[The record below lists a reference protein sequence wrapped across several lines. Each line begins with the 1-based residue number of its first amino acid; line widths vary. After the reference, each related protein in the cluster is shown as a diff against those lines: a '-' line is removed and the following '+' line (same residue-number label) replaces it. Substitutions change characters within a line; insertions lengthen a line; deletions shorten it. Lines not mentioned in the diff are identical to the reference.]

1 MNEKPT
7 PSNLSKPEQYSVVI
21 FAKEVDRHKYWSGL
35 SCMTWPSELIAEDDK
50 ISVHRAVPVKEA
62 DANVSLPSSALM
74 WTSTSHF
81 VWYDSDAS
89 LVNEEQQRALLDWVH
104 MGGQL
109 ILSGPDCLGAI
120 SNSFLSPYVPI
131 RQIESKTLTTEI
143 TAPFAKAWK
152 VLSSPDD
159 EVFRLPTVRQIPF
172 LAGELAEGSYWI
184 DGADGMVATKRFGNG
199 RVTMTTFPLSDDA
212 FVRWSGFSSFVNGA
226 ILQHPPR
233 DWAARSTMDG
243 GMVWAA
249 TNKGRE
255 GDPELSTTF
264 RTLTRDGKLFTV
276 SSPRRRETPYPD
288 TSAPPPVRPSAGDTL
303 QARTG
308 TRSRSIGSWFDE
320 APVSQSAIESLTAAA
335 GINVPKIGLI
345 MKLLFGYLI
354 ILVPVN
360 WIIFRLMGRVE
371 LAWLAVPFLAVIGA
385 GLVAK
390 SVQLDIGFS
399 RSESRVACIEA
410 FTGYPRAHQTSFVS
424 LYTSLSESYQAIFEK
439 GTGVVLPSVGG
450 TTSATRARRDSQVI
464 EYQYANESGDG
475 IAAFP
480 VRSNSTGLLHSEE
493 WVDLGGAF
501 RSAIVGADE
510 NGDNGEVELE
520 NGTTRTLRDVGV
532 CGVSA
537 SGKWESVWLGD
548 VSGKSRKKGKL
559 ETGDIKTR
567 WFEQWDANPFT
578 KRYDSVLSADGRT
591 TLRDQENNALSVGQ
605 MLSSAIQSVEFRRG
619 KYVALGWI
627 EEELG
632 NLTVLPKAS
641 QQSRKTMFVIHL
653 TSPGD
658 GKLGPDVRLPP
669 KSMEEEPIG
678 TPEKSD

>member
-1 MNEKPT
+1 M
-7 PSNLSKPEQYSVVI
+7 
-21 FAKEVDRHKYWSGL
+21 
-35 SCMTWPSELIAEDDK
+35 
-50 ISVHRAVPVKEA
+50 
-62 DANVSLPSSALM
+62 
-74 WTSTSHF
+74 
-81 VWYDSDAS
+81 
-89 LVNEEQQRALLDWVH
+89 
-104 MGGQL
+104 
-109 ILSGPDCLGAI
+109 
-120 SNSFLSPYVPI
+120 
-131 RQIESKTLTTEI
+131 
-143 TAPFAKAWK
+143 
-152 VLSSPDD
+152 
-159 EVFRLPTVRQIPF
+159 
-172 LAGELAEGSYWI
+172 
-184 DGADGMVATKRFGNG
+184 
-199 RVTMTTFPLSDDA
+199 
-212 FVRWSGFSSFVNGA
+212 
-226 ILQHPPR
+226 
-233 DWAARSTMDG
+233 
-243 GMVWAA
+243 
-249 TNKGRE
+249 
-255 GDPELSTTF
+255 
-264 RTLTRDGKLFTV
+264 
-276 SSPRRRETPYPD
+276 
-288 TSAPPPVRPSAGDTL
+288 
-303 QARTG
+303 
-308 TRSRSIGSWFDE
+308 FDE

-439 GTGVVLPSVGG
+439 GQASFFPRSVEQPLPPEPV
-450 TTSATRARRDSQVI
+450 
-464 EYQYANESGDG
+464 E
-475 IAAFP
+475 IAKSSSINMPMNRGMASRHF
-480 VRSNSTGLLHSEE
+480 RSKQFDGLLHSEE

-537 SGKWESVWLGD
+537 SGKWNR
-548 VSGKSRKKGKL
+548 SGLAMSAENRGKKEVGN
-559 ETGDIKTR
+559 R
-567 WFEQWDANPFT
+567 RHQNPVVRAMGRQPLHQ
-578 KRYDSVLSADGRT
+578 RYDSVLSADGRT

-658 GKLGPDVRLPP
+658 GKLTGCAITPQINGGGTYRHSREVRL
-669 KSMEEEPIG
+669 
-678 TPEKSD
+678 T